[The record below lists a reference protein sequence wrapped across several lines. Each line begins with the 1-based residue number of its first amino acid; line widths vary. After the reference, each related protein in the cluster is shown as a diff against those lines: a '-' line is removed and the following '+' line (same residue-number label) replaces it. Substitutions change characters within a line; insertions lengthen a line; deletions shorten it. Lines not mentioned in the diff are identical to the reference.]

1 MSFAGLVALGVS
13 GGIVPCPSALI
24 VMLSA
29 IALQRTAA
37 GIVLIVAFSI
47 GLASVL
53 ILIGMAA
60 VMAQSWLRR
69 FSWEA
74 SMTGRLRLMSSCVV
88 AVLGAAI
95 AIEALR
101 AGNIL

>member
-1 MSFAGLVALGVS
+1 
-13 GGIVPCPSALI
+13 
-24 VMLSA
+24 
-29 IALQRTAA
+29 
-37 GIVLIVAFSI
+37 
-47 GLASVL
+47 
-53 ILIGMAA
+53 
-60 VMAQSWLRR
+60 MAQSWLRR

-101 AGNIL
+101 AGSIL